1 MDLSERS
8 ILFNERATIPQGYNI
23 RIKDAL
29 NEIKSGK
36 YENPNGVIKMIN
48 ENSINRATAR
58 QLTVISNA
66 FGVLIELGRI
76 SQEDAQALAESIRVF
91 VKVK

>member
-1 MDLSERS
+1 
-8 ILFNERATIPQGYNI
+8 
-23 RIKDAL
+23 
-29 NEIKSGK
+29 
-36 YENPNGVIKMIN
+36 MIN

-76 SQEDAQALAESIRVF
+76 SQEDAQALAELIRVF

>member
-36 YENPNGVIKMIN
+36 YENPNGVIKMI
-48 ENSINRATAR
+48 IRK
-58 QLTVISNA
+58 V
-66 FGVLIELGRI
+66 ELNKGNGNKYVYI
-76 SQEDAQALAESIRVF
+76 PKKIDIKEGDYVKIF
-91 VKVK
+91 KVKDSEC